1 MSKLSFTIA
10 QNTFNK
16 LGTYDAP
23 HKTHPNHF
31 LHDNKVL
38 TKKIYVDDYAM
49 LIWNVGIVSTGKIN
63 ANILD

>member
-1 MSKLSFTIA
+1 MRHTKHIQTI
-10 QNTFNK
+10 
-16 LGTYDAP
+16 
-23 HKTHPNHF
+23 F

-49 LIWNVGIVSTGKIN
+49 LIRNVGIVSTGKIN